1 MVSLCVKSNRTNC
14 INCLMSDISNINLDN
29 IVFSKRNFSKYT
41 NIIVH
46 YKGNDISNFY
56 NELCSCLVNCVVTCY
71 EKMIVKNLIQLNYF
85 YFDYDDI
92 SCIEN
97 ICTALLSR
105 SEDRQLLISD
115 FKKNNIYISKNIFE
129 NSEFEPILKDIQS
142 RKELLWCSIL
152 KYITTHKNINLDGVI
167 TFRLKSYISIIDN
180 VVDFSVNQ
188 FVINREYSEFI
199 DLLKTYIN
207 SRLSTTPLVH
217 LIYVNGESILLDHQK
232 NIISLTKNN
241 LDAKYLS
248 DISFSSNDYALNSLL
263 TLLPQ
268 KIIIH
273 EIDPSDDF
281 IDTLKS
287 IFGERISI
295 CTNCNICQT
304 YKLLN
309 TVHHNKI

>member
-1 MVSLCVKSNRTNC
+1 M
-14 INCLMSDISNINLDN
+14 
-29 IVFSKRNFSKYT
+29 
-41 NIIVH
+41 
-46 YKGNDISNFY
+46 YK
-56 NELCSCLVNCVVTCY
+56 
-71 EKMIVKNLIQLNYF
+71 
-85 YFDYDDI
+85 
-92 SCIEN
+92 
-97 ICTALLSR
+97 
-105 SEDRQLLISD
+105 RQL
-115 FKKNNIYISKNIFE
+115 YISKNIFE

-167 TFRLKSYISIIDN
+167 TFRLKSYISVIDN